1 MNKDLEESEKKLQQ
15 TNFNY
20 QLEEF
25 ANSIIS
31 TLRADIKATNDNI
44 NQIKNEIKNEIKIDK
59 REAKVQ
65 FEFIGKR
72 LATMETKIDSKSSSS
87 SETNSVNDDNLSENN
102 HPVSTP
108 ITLTQWA
115 GGLKMSTP
123 ETNVDANEKA
133 KVNLNLGNTL
143 AATKN
148 VERKSVMKQLA
159 EQTDNEKNRLVM
171 YQQQPSFDHIKL
183 VKLDIPSVVK
193 FMEDL
198 ANYQSMYGIAL
209 PVPTL
214 VSPKIR
220 EIIISRNYYLG
231 INVSNF
237 YLLKT
242 IELLE
247 YLREAIKPTDKVMFQ
262 TAITRYV
269 EFEIHPLYKPN
280 SSYFKPM
287 FEALLAYRTKFL
299 NIFNFMAENNAANM
313 PRIDTKEG
321 GAVKIFLSKIP
332 FGYGAKLSSALVI
345 PKKGWGTLES
355 FLDEFYKVVQSH
367 YKISQQSYALANHFD
382 SKIGHEVFS
391 GENHNA
397 NQKYKN
403 SIKVDKVNNIE
414 MIDGYEKLL
423 YDINDDDDVNLNDA
437 STIQYNTETNADV
450 QQSNLTNVKELDC
463 NDAEVEA
470 DMLLQNTFN
479 LASKNNVNTPQSNNK
494 SLPPACFQMLMYGEC
509 KRIDK
514 CTYSHEM
521 NVLDRACEV
530 YMDLLRKKSYST
542 NKNGGNMSIARRP
555 PGYQTSK

>member
-1 MNKDLEESEKKLQQ
+1 MNMDLEESEKNLQQ

-20 QLEEF
+20 QEF
-25 ANSIIS
+25 ANTIIS

-44 NQIKNEIKNEIKIDK
+44 NQVKNEIRIDK
-59 REAKVQ
+59 KEVKVQ
-65 FEFIGKR
+65 FEFIGRR
-72 LATMETKIDSKSSSS
+72 LATLETKRNNKSSSS
-87 SETNSVNDDNLSENN
+87 SETNSLSDGNLSEDNN
-102 HPVSTP
+102 PVSTP

-123 ETNVDANEKA
+123 KTNNAVSEKA
-133 KVNLNLGNTL
+133 KINVNLGNTL
-143 AATKN
+143 AAEKH

-159 EQTDNEKNRLVM
+159 EQTDNEKNRMVM

-242 IELLE
+242 VELLE
-247 YLREAIKPTDKVMFQ
+247 YLQEAIKPTDKVMFQ

-299 NIFNFMAENNAANM
+299 NIFNFMAENNAANV

-332 FGYGAKLSSALVI
+332 FGYGSKLSSALVI

-403 SIKVDKVNNIE
+403 SMKVDKINNIE
-414 MIDGYEKLL
+414 IFDGYEKLL
-423 YDINDDDDVNLNDA
+423 YDINDDGDVDLND
-437 STIQYNTETNADV
+437 SGTIQYNTETNADV
-450 QQSNLTNVKELDC
+450 QQSNSANVKELDD
-463 NDAEVEA
+463 NDAEVET

-479 LASKNNVNTPQSNNK
+479 VAKNNVNSNTPQSNNK

-530 YMDLLRKKSYST
+530 YMDLLRKKSYSA
-542 NKNGGNMSIARRP
+542 NKNGGNMSVARRP

>member
-1 MNKDLEESEKKLQQ
+1 MDLEESEKNLQQ

-20 QLEEF
+20 QEF
-25 ANSIIS
+25 ANTIIS

-44 NQIKNEIKNEIKIDK
+44 NQVKNEIRIDK
-59 REAKVQ
+59 KEAKVQ
-65 FEFIGKR
+65 FEFIGRR
-72 LATMETKIDSKSSSS
+72 LATLETKRNNKSSSS
-87 SETNSVNDDNLSENN
+87 SETNSLSDGNLSEDNN
-102 HPVSTP
+102 PVSTP

-123 ETNVDANEKA
+123 KTNNAVSEKT
-133 KVNLNLGNTL
+133 KINVNLGNTL
-143 AATKN
+143 AAEKH

-159 EQTDNEKNRLVM
+159 EQTDNEKNRMVM

-242 IELLE
+242 VELLE
-247 YLREAIKPTDKVMFQ
+247 YLQEAIKPTDKVMFQ

-299 NIFNFMAENNAANM
+299 NIFNFMAENNAANV

-332 FGYGAKLSSALVI
+332 FGYGSKLSSALVI
-345 PKKGWGTLES
+345 PKKGWGT
-355 FLDEFYKVVQSH
+355 
-367 YKISQQSYALANHFD
+367 
-382 SKIGHEVFS
+382 
-391 GENHNA
+391 
-397 NQKYKN
+397 
-403 SIKVDKVNNIE
+403 
-414 MIDGYEKLL
+414 
-423 YDINDDDDVNLNDA
+423 
-437 STIQYNTETNADV
+437 
-450 QQSNLTNVKELDC
+450 
-463 NDAEVEA
+463 
-470 DMLLQNTFN
+470 
-479 LASKNNVNTPQSNNK
+479 
-494 SLPPACFQMLMYGEC
+494 
-509 KRIDK
+509 
-514 CTYSHEM
+514 
-521 NVLDRACEV
+521 
-530 YMDLLRKKSYST
+530 
-542 NKNGGNMSIARRP
+542 
-555 PGYQTSK
+555 